1 VIDGLAIDP
10 ATAAEQPVIENL
22 VQLYIHDFSE
32 LFVGTAR
39 GDLSDDG
46 RYKVDIPL
54 ADWWQRPDHVPLL
67 IRYRGRLAGFALLN
81 TSPHGGEPVDFNMAE
96 FFIVRKYRRL
106 GIGTAAAHAIFA
118 FYPGRWE
125 AAVMRGNASA
135 REFWAACIAGHAQTI
150 TMIADDLA
158 DTRWDGTL
166 FRFEV
171 KSPPDA

>member
-1 VIDGLAIDP
+1 VIDGLAITV

-32 LFVGTAR
+32 LFGGTAR

-54 ADWWQRPDHVPLL
+54 DDWWAQPDHVPLL
-67 IRYRGRLAGFALLN
+67 IRYHGKLAGFALIN
-81 TSPHGGEPVDFNMAE
+81 ANPHSGDPVDRNMAE

-106 GIGTAAAHAIFA
+106 GLGTATAHAIFA
-118 FYPGRWE
+118 RYPGHWE

-135 REFWAACIAGHAQTI
+135 RLFWAGCIAGCALI
-150 TMIADDLA
+150 TAMTEADVA
-158 DTRWDGTL
+158 DARWDGTL

-171 KSPPDA
+171 RSPAA

>member
-1 VIDGLAIDP
+1 VIDGLAIAV
-10 ATAAEQPVIENL
+10 ATADEQSVIENL

-32 LFVGTAR
+32 LFGGTAR

-54 ADWWQRPDHVPLL
+54 YNWWQRPDHVPLL
-67 IRYRGRLAGFALLN
+67 IRYHGKLAGFALLN
-81 TSPHGGEPVDFNMAE
+81 ASPHSGEPVDRNIAE

-118 FYPGRWE
+118 RYPGRWE

-135 REFWAACIAGHAQTI
+135 RAFWACCIGNCPL
-150 TMIADDLA
+150 IAAMTA
-158 DTRWDGTL
+158 DTVADARWDGTL
-166 FRFEV
+166 FRFEARH
-171 KSPPDA
+171 PA